1 YAKEA
6 DLIVPFLSPDY
17 VGREWPT
24 TEWRVIRD
32 LLKSG
37 QGDRIMPV
45 KLAAAD
51 LAGLH
56 SIDGYLD
63 AAEMDPEQVADL
75 ILERLAAG

>member
-1 YAKEA
+1 
-6 DLIVPFLSPDY
+6 
-17 VGREWPT
+17 
-24 TEWRVIRD
+24 VIRD